1 MASSDVFDIT
11 VPLVKNLNNNVG
23 TYLTFIE
30 LYHTIYSN
38 KNKKILLDFKGVNFF
53 SANLLAL
60 FGCCVDNAITVS
72 RNHLAVTNLHP
83 KIKEVM
89 QKNGFN
95 RYFTWEKLKDNN
107 HSTMDYAIFG
117 ANTTSLELFER
128 YLIINVFSRQEMPSM
143 NTHFKDRIVDAFLE
157 IFNNVIDHADCRS
170 VYVCGQYFPKSSTL
184 SFSIVDIGK
193 TINENVKTYLTNQ
206 HSAVPPNTIV
216 WAVQP
221 GNSTKADTAPGG
233 LGFSIL
239 IDFLKLNNGSFILIS
254 DDEIYE
260 INKKKERFNKI
271 SPRFPGT
278 IVTITINLKDDH
290 LYYYDNNQNN
300 VIVF

>member
-1 MASSDVFDIT
+1 
-11 VPLVKNLNNNVG
+11 
-23 TYLTFIE
+23 
-30 LYHTIYSN
+30 
-38 KNKKILLDFKGVNFF
+38 LLDFKGVNFF

-72 RNHLAVTNLHP
+72 RNHLAVTNIHP

-184 SFSIVDIGK
+184 SFSIVDIG
-193 TINENVKTYLTNQ
+193 
-206 HSAVPPNTIV
+206 
-216 WAVQP
+216 
-221 GNSTKADTAPGG
+221 STKADTAPGG

-260 INKKKERFNKI
+260 IYKKKERFNKI